1 MTSTSLPL
9 SSNPMASQ
17 STHTVT
23 QADNP
28 DRSDRPDAI
37 AILREEVIAA
47 AIAHGADRCEE
58 LADNLVRRF
67 VYRLGGAAAYIRNQ
81 KAAER
86 ARVAEE
92 IRRRF
97 NGCNATELAREYGM
111 TARNVRY
118 ILSRLRGRV

>member
-1 MTSTSLPL
+1 
-9 SSNPMASQ
+9 MASP
-17 STHTVT
+17 TTTV
-23 QADNP
+23 DSP
-28 DRSDRPDAI
+28 DRPDRPDAI
-37 AILREEVIAA
+37 AILREELIAA

-67 VYRLGGAAAYIRNQ
+67 VYRLGGGTTYIRNQ

-92 IRRRF
+92 IRQRF
-97 NGCNATELAREYGM
+97 NGRNATALAREYGM

-118 ILSRLRGRV
+118 ILSAAR